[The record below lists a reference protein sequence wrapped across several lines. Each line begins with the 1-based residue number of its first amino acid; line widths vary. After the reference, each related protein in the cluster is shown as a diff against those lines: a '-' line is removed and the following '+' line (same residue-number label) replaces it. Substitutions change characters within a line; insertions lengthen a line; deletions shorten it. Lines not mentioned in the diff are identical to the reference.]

1 MWNKGLRRIV
11 KRVWEFFVVNIV
23 PCSVLYRISIINPT
37 RRNRS
42 RIGEMCSKYMCTH
55 INFIHESA

>member
-42 RIGEMCSKYMCTH
+42 RIGKCVRNICVH
-55 INFIHESA
+55 I